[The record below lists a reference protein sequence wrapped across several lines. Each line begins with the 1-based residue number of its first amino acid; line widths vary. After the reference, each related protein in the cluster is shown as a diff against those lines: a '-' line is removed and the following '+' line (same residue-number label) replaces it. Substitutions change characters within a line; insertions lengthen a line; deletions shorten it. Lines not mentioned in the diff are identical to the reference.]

1 MKRYIALTI
10 LLTFCL
16 GFSWHTLGAV
26 DTESSTP
33 ARQPCNNFDELRQ
46 PYFGDLHIHTVLSLD
61 ANTQDTRTTP
71 ADAYRFARGGTIP
84 VQPYS
89 ADGTALRHLQLQR
102 PLDFAAVTDHA
113 ELFGELTICQ
123 DPSLEGY
130 NAWQCK
136 LYRNWKRGAF
146 FFFNATSGM
155 LKKHQGYCGKDNALC
170 SEAAKT
176 PWRLTREA
184 AEDAYD
190 KSSDCRFTSFVAY
203 EWTGMTEN
211 AANMHRNV
219 IFRNAQVPELPVNSI
234 DYPTDHTLWDGL
246 DKECINAGTGCDVL
260 AIPHNSNLSGGF
272 MFDGL
277 DDGRSPYSAKQA
289 AQRARLEPLIEVM
302 QHKGSSECY
311 AGKDGLGA
319 GVTPDPLC
327 AFEKL
332 PKSTMTSGFM
342 GGTPNADTGY
352 VRQILREGQKIE
364 QAVGVNPY
372 KLGFIASS
380 DTHISAPGYTDEDNF
395 VGHGGGGGD
404 LSVAGIPDKPEY
416 NPGGLAV
423 IYAEQNNRES
433 LFAGLRRKE
442 TYGTSGP
449 RIQLRFFGGW
459 DYPEDLCQSPDLVK
473 TAYAGGVPM
482 GSDLAASQTAS
493 GDSRKAPSF
502 VVKALK
508 DPGTLA
514 QAGTDLQHVQ
524 IIKGWV
530 NAKGEHNE
538 QRYEVAGNTENGA
551 GVDIN
556 NCQPSGQGAK
566 SLCSVW
572 TDPDFDAD
580 QHAWYYAR
588 VLENPTCR
596 WTQHICV
603 ANKISCDDPAGP
615 PKGFESCC
623 AADHQPV
630 IQERA
635 WSSPIWYTPKKS

>member
-1 MKRYIALTI
+1 MR
-10 LLTFCL
+10 
-16 GFSWHTLGAV
+16 V
-26 DTESSTP
+26 
-33 ARQPCNNFDELRQ
+33 R
-46 PYFGDLHIHTVLSLD
+46 V
-61 ANTQDTRTTP
+61 
-71 ADAYRFARGGTIP
+71 RG
-84 VQPYS
+84 
-89 ADGTALRHLQLQR
+89 
-102 PLDFAAVTDHA
+102 
-113 ELFGELTICQ
+113 
-123 DPSLEGY
+123 
-130 NAWQCK
+130 
-136 LYRNWKRGAF
+136 
-146 FFFNATSGM
+146 
-155 LKKHQGYCGKDNALC
+155 
-170 SEAAKT
+170 
-176 PWRLTREA
+176 
-184 AEDAYD
+184 
-190 KSSDCRFTSFVAY
+190 
-203 EWTGMTEN
+203 
-211 AANMHRNV
+211 
-219 IFRNAQVPELPVNSI
+219 
-234 DYPTDHTLWDGL
+234 
-246 DKECINAGTGCDVL
+246 
-260 AIPHNSNLSGGF
+260 
-272 MFDGL
+272 
-277 DDGRSPYSAKQA
+277 
-289 AQRARLEPLIEVM
+289 
-302 QHKGSSECY
+302 
-311 AGKDGLGA
+311 
-319 GVTPDPLC
+319 
-327 AFEKL
+327 
-332 PKSTMTSGFM
+332 
-342 GGTPNADTGY
+342 GY

-364 QAVGVNPY
+364 KAVGVNPY

-380 DTHISAPGYTDEDNF
+380 DTHISAPGYTDEDSF

-423 IYAEQNNRES
+423 IYAEQNSRES
-433 LFAGLRRKE
+433 LFAGLKRKE

-459 DYPEDLCQSPDLVK
+459 DYPEDLCQSPELVK

-482 GSDLAASQTAS
+482 GSDLAASKTTS

-508 DPGTLA
+508 DPGTPA

-538 QRYEVAGNTENGA
+538 QRYEVAGNKENGA
-551 GVDIN
+551 KVDIN
-556 NCQPSGQGAK
+556 TCQPSGQGAK